1 MVYLPTSLLEQGFLF
16 FHGMLK
22 AASCRGEDMRRGVAG
37 EPWVRTVP
45 GAAVSLA
52 AAGGRK
58 DGSRSQSVPG
68 FVTVSE

>member
-1 MVYLPTSLLEQGFLF
+1 MF
-16 FHGMLK
+16 FHGTLK
-22 AASCRGEDMRRGVAG
+22 AAGCRGVDMRHGVAG
-37 EPWVRTVP
+37 KPWVRTVP

-58 DGSRSQSVPG
+58 DGSRSQSLPG